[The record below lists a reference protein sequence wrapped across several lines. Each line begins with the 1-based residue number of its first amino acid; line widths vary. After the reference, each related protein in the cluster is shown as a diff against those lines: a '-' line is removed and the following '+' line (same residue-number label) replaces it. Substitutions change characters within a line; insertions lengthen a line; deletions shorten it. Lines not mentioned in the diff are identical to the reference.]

1 MKTQVLLSQN
11 VASVG
16 RCGDLVKVAPGFA
29 RNFLYPRKLAIPAT
43 DDNLKQMQRRRARLD
58 AEDAQRSA
66 EIDARVAALAAVSLR
81 VQERADESGQLFG
94 SVSAG
99 TIARL
104 LTEAGQRVEERDV
117 RLEQPIKSVG
127 EYKVQVHV
135 HGELHA
141 EIALAVEATS

>member
-29 RNFLYPRKLAIPAT
+29 RNYLYPRKLAIPAT

-58 AEDAQRSA
+58 AEEAQRTA
-66 EIDARVAALAAVSLR
+66 EIDARVAALAAVALR
-81 VQERADESGQLFG
+81 VKERADENGQLFG

-104 LTEAGQRVEERDV
+104 LNEAGQRVEERDV
-117 RLEQPIKSVG
+117 RLEQPIKAVG

-141 EIALAVEATS
+141 EIALAVEAAS